1 MSTLPTGPESS
12 ERKDWFLTGCG
23 LPADLVKHLRSR
35 GWRARPMPTGVR
47 VEQIP
52 EVKLALAL
60 ERFPGT
66 RHTQVSS

>member
-1 MSTLPTGPESS
+1 MSTLPTGPEAS

-52 EVKLALAL
+52 EVKLALVL
-60 ERFPGT
+60 RDFSGT
-66 RHTQVSS
+66 TYREVPS